1 MIADKGAVKPPH
13 VIVDRSVMAID
24 QKWRAALI
32 AVPPVAGQMDF
43 TDRIQWQFANV
54 LGGVEAMINSAD
66 VDIVEVEEQA
76 ASGARH
82 EFGDK
87 RGFGHILFWEP

>member
-1 MIADKGAVKPPH
+1 
-13 VIVDRSVMAID
+13 MAID

-54 LGGVEAMINSAD
+54 LGGS
-66 VDIVEVEEQA
+66 
-76 ASGARH
+76 
-82 EFGDK
+82 K
-87 RGFGHILFWEP
+87 P